1 MKMTNRNI
9 LQIVILFFSAIFF
22 VGCQKV
28 INIDLKDSEP
38 VIVIEGEVNEGD
50 SVHRVTIS
58 KSVKFSNLNSFPAV
72 QNAIVTLYDDNGNS
86 ELLTEYSN
94 GEYLSTQF
102 KVKGVEGRTYTL
114 VVEVD
119 GKTYKASSKIPSK
132 VNLDDILL
140 IDNNFAGGG
149 AKTPVPIRKD
159 PAGIQNNYLFDLYIM
174 RSKDNLGWVRD
185 SGVLVLDDVYS
196 DGVITQQPIFGT
208 IRSFKPGDSIRM
220 TMKCIDRN
228 IYKYFYSLSLNGPNG
243 SATPAN
249 PISNISGGCLGYF
262 SAQTKQT
269 LQKLVK

>member
-1 MKMTNRNI
+1 MKNSLKISFLLTI
-9 LQIVILFFSAIFF
+9 LTLVS
-22 VGCQKV
+22 CQKV
-28 INIDLKDSEP
+28 IDIDLKDSEP

-50 SVHRVTIS
+50 SLHTIVIS
-58 KSVKFSNLNSFPAV
+58 KSVKFGATNSFPWVQGAV
-72 QNAIVTLYDDNGNS
+72 VTLSDNFGNS
-86 ELLTEYSN
+86 EVLVEVSEGKYS
-94 GEYLSTQF
+94 STQF
-102 KVKGVEGRTYTL
+102 KVKGVQGRTYYLKAL
-114 VVEVD
+114 VE
-119 GKTYKASSKIPSK
+119 GKTYESESTIPYK
-132 VNLDDILL
+132 VNLDDIFL
-140 IDNNFAGGG
+140 IDNNFEGNG
-149 AKTPVPIRKD
+149 AKTPVPIRLD

-243 SATPAN
+243 SSTPAN
-249 PISNISGGCLGYF
+249 PVSNISGGCLGYF

-269 LQKLVK
+269 LQKLVN